1 LRPARPGAATQGLA
15 ANTHRERVALVTG
28 AAGGIGAATAR
39 TLAADGAAVVVHD
52 LRRDGRLGELAAELG
67 DAAHALAADLRDPAA
82 ADALWHEALAWR
94 GHVDVLVNNA
104 GIYEAA
110 SPDGDL
116 ATWHAS
122 WERTLAICL
131 VAPAALCRAAIATF
145 REQPGGG
152 VIVNLASRA
161 AWRGEDADYWHYA
174 AAKAGVV
181 AMTKTIARQYG
192 RQGVTAFAVAPGFVD
207 TPFNAPAVAEHG
219 MELFVNDTAL
229 GEVAQPQDVANVI
242 AFLASGKARHAT
254 GATIDVNTASYVR

>member
-1 LRPARPGAATQGLA
+1 MSE
-15 ANTHRERVALVTG
+15 ERQRVVLVTG

-52 LRRDGRLGELAAELG
+52 LRREGRLAELAEELG
-67 DAAHALAADLRDPAA
+67 EAAHALAADLSDAAA
-82 ADALWHEALAWR
+82 ADALWHEAVEWR
-94 GHVDVLVNNA
+94 GHIDVLVNNA

-110 SPDGDL
+110 RPDDEL
-116 ATWHAS
+116 AVWQAA
-122 WERTLAICL
+122 WERTLSICL
-131 VAPAALCRAAIATF
+131 VSPAALCRAAIGSF

-152 VIVNLASRA
+152 IIVNLASRA

-192 RQGVTAFAVAPGFVD
+192 RLGVTAFAVAPGFVD

>member
-1 LRPARPGAATQGLA
+1 MTSQP
-15 ANTHRERVALVTG
+15 RVVLVTG

-39 TLAADGAAVVVHD
+39 TLVADGAEVVVHD
-52 LRRDGRLGELAAELG
+52 VRLEGRLAELAEELG
-67 DAAHALAADLRDPAA
+67 SAAHPLAADLREPAT
-82 ADALWHEALAWR
+82 ADALWRQALAWR
-94 GHVDVLVNNA
+94 GRIDVLVNNA

-110 SPDGDL
+110 RPDDDL
-116 ATWHAS
+116 ATWQGS

-131 VAPAALCRAAIATF
+131 VSPAALCRAAIATF
-145 REQPGGG
+145 RNQPGGG
-152 VIVNLASRA
+152 IIVNLASRA

-229 GEVAQPQDVANVI
+229 GEVARPQDVANVI

-254 GATIDVNTASYVR
+254 GATIDVNSASYVR

>member
-1 LRPARPGAATQGLA
+1 VSTARK
-15 ANTHRERVALVTG
+15 RVVLITG

-39 TLAADGAAVVVHD
+39 TIAAEGGAVIVHD
-52 LRRDGRLGELAAELG
+52 VRLEGRLGALAGELG
-67 DAAHALAADLRDPAA
+67 DAGHPLAADLRDPAA
-82 ADALWHEALAWR
+82 ADALWHEAVAWR

-110 SPDGDL
+110 RPDGDL
-116 ATWHAS
+116 AAWQAS

-131 VAPAALCRAAIATF
+131 VSPAALCRAAIATF
-145 REQPGGG
+145 SGQPGGG
-152 VIVNLASRA
+152 IIVNLASRA
-161 AWRGEDADYWHYA
+161 AWRGEDADFWHYA

-229 GEVAQPQDVANVI
+229 GEVALPQDVANVI

-254 GATIDVNTASYVR
+254 GTTVDVNSASYVR

>member
-1 LRPARPGAATQGLA
+1 VSA
-15 ANTHRERVALVTG
+15 ERRRVVLVTG
-28 AAGGIGAATAR
+28 AAGGFGSATAR
-39 TLAADGAAVVVHD
+39 TIAAEGAAVVIHD
-52 LRRDGRLGELAAELG
+52 VRREGRLEELAAELG
-67 DAAHALAADLRDPAA
+67 DAAHALTADLSEPAS
-82 ADALWHEALAWR
+82 ADALWREALAWR
-94 GHVDVLVNNA
+94 GRVDVLVNNA
-104 GIYEAA
+104 GIYEPAD
-110 SPDGDL
+110 PEGDL
-116 ATWHAS
+116 AAWQAA
-122 WERTLAICL
+122 WERTLAVCL
-131 VAPAALCRAAIATF
+131 VSPAALCRAAIKSF
-145 REQPGGG
+145 REQPAGGI
-152 VIVNLASRA
+152 IVNLASRA
-161 AWRGEDADYWHYA
+161 GWRGEDPEYWHYA

>member
-1 LRPARPGAATQGLA
+1 MSTE
-15 ANTHRERVALVTG
+15 REPVVLVTG

-39 TLAADGAAVVVHD
+39 TLAAEGSAVVVHD
-52 LRRDGRLGELAAELG
+52 LRVDGKLSELAEELG
-67 DAAHALAADLRDPAA
+67 DAGFALAADLSDPAA
-82 ADALWHEALAWR
+82 ADRLWREAVGWR
-94 GHVDVLVNNA
+94 GHIDVLVNNA

-110 SPDGDL
+110 NPDGDL
-116 ATWHAS
+116 ASWQAA

-161 AWRGEDADYWHYA
+161 AWRGEDAEYWHYA

>member
-1 LRPARPGAATQGLA
+1 MSSD
-15 ANTHRERVALVTG
+15 RVALITG

-39 TLAADGAAVVVHD
+39 TLVRDGMAVVLHD
-52 LRRDGRLGELAAELG
+52 LRLAGRLEQLAAELG
-67 DAAHALAADLRDPAA
+67 DAAHPVTADLSDPAA
-82 ADALWHEALAWR
+82 ADALWTDAMAFR

-110 SPDGDL
+110 VVDGEFEP
-116 ATWHAS
+116 WKAS
-122 WERTLAICL
+122 WDRTLAVCL
-131 VAPAALCRAAIATF
+131 VSPAALCRAAIHTF
-145 REQPGGG
+145 SQQRGGG
-152 VIVNLASRA
+152 IIVNLASRA
-161 AWRGEDADYWHYA
+161 AHRGEDPDYWHYA

-219 MELFVNDTAL
+219 MQLFVDDTAL

>member
-1 LRPARPGAATQGLA
+1 MSEDRQ
-15 ANTHRERVALVTG
+15 RVVLVTG

-39 TLAADGAAVVVHD
+39 TLAAEGAAVVVHD
-52 LRRDGRLGELAAELG
+52 LRREGRLAELADELG
-67 DAAHALAADLRDPAA
+67 GAAHALAADLTDAGA
-82 ADALWHEALAWR
+82 ADALWQEALAWR

-110 SPDGDL
+110 RPDGDL
-116 ATWHAS
+116 ADWKAA

-131 VAPAALCRAAIATF
+131 VSPAALCRAAIATF

-152 VIVNLASRA
+152 IIVNLASRA

-207 TPFNAPAVAEHG
+207 TPFNAPAVEEHG
-219 MELFVNDTAL
+219 MQLFIDDTAL

-254 GATIDVNTASYVR
+254 GATVDVNTASYVR

>member
-1 LRPARPGAATQGLA
+1 MSTNRQ
-15 ANTHRERVALVTG
+15 RVVLVTG

-39 TLAADGAAVVVHD
+39 TLAAEGAAVVVHD
-52 LRRDGRLGELAAELG
+52 VRREGRLAELAAELG
-67 DAAHALAADLRDPAA
+67 DSAHPLAADLRDAAA
-82 ADALWHEALAWR
+82 ADALWHEAVAWR
-94 GHVDVLVNNA
+94 GHVDALINNA
-104 GIYEAA
+104 GIYESAD
-110 SPDGDL
+110 PEGDL
-116 ATWHAS
+116 ATWQAA

-131 VAPAALCRAAIATF
+131 VAPATLCRAAIATF
-145 REQPGGG
+145 RDQPGGG
-152 VIVNLASRA
+152 IIVNLASRA
-161 AWRGEDADYWHYA
+161 AWRGEDAEYWHYA

-254 GATIDVNTASYVR
+254 GATIDVNSASYVR

>member
-1 LRPARPGAATQGLA
+1 MSM
-15 ANTHRERVALVTG
+15 ERDRTVLVTG

-39 TLAADGAAVVVHD
+39 TRVAEGATVVVHD
-52 LRRDGRLGELAAELG
+52 LRIDGRLAELADELG
-67 DAAHALAADLRDPAA
+67 DAAHPLSADLREPAA
-82 ADALWHEALAWR
+82 ADALWHAALAWR
-94 GHVDVLVNNA
+94 GRIDALVNNA
-104 GIYEAA
+104 GIYEAGR
-110 SPDGDL
+110 PGDDL
-116 ATWHAS
+116 ATWQAS

-131 VAPAALCRAAIATF
+131 VSPAALCRAAIASF

-152 VIVNLASRA
+152 IIVSLASRA

-229 GEVAQPQDVANVI
+229 GEAALPQDVANGL
-242 AFLASGKARHAT
+242 ACLASGQARPAT

>member
-1 LRPARPGAATQGLA
+1 MSTNRQ
-15 ANTHRERVALVTG
+15 RVVLVTG

-39 TLAADGAAVVVHD
+39 TLVGEGAAVVVHD
-52 LRRDGRLGELAAELG
+52 VRREGRLADLAAELG
-67 DAAHALAADLRDPAA
+67 DAAHPLAADLRDAAA

-94 GHVDVLVNNA
+94 GHIDVLVNNA

-110 SPDGDL
+110 DPDTDF
-116 ATWHAS
+116 ATWRAS

-131 VAPAALCRAAIATF
+131 VAPATLCRAAVATF
-145 REQPGGG
+145 RDQPGGG
-152 VIVNLASRA
+152 IIVSLASRA

-229 GEVAQPQDVANVI
+229 GEVALPQDVANVI

-254 GATIDVNTASYVR
+254 GATIDVNSASYVR